1 MAALMLL
8 FCTQPGVCASAKAKP
23 DTETAWKLTREAY
36 VYALPLLLTDATK
49 RVSTNTDGANNDR
62 APVNQFTH
70 AVRLADASYKTIV
83 TPNVDTLY
91 SQAWLDI
98 SAEPVIYV
106 MPKADRFFRMQILD
120 AWTNTAAVLDRPGTY
135 AIALPGWKGKLPQG
149 VTRVNVPTATV
160 WFLGRILLL
169 GSDDVPNVR
178 AIQEKMKLLPL
189 SAYVKG
195 GQYTP
200 PAGSYSAGDDFVPI
214 KKVLSLSPEEF
225 FGTANALM
233 KANPPAAA
241 DAALLKKLA
250 AINVGPSLTF
260 SAALLGDDV
269 SARWKDMIA
278 KLRPGLESESAKFY
292 KSMGKWTFYGRPIGE
307 FGKEYD
313 YRALVAI
320 VGLGANT
327 VDTAIYPKCEVD
339 ENGEKLTGRKTY
351 VLHFSSLPPVRK
363 GGFWSVTAY
372 GDDNFLIDNPLNR
385 YCINDRSTIRKN
397 ADGSADIILSEKAP
411 AQTDNWLPAA
421 KDGYHLF
428 LRIYLPDTKA
438 LSTWKAPTIRESH

>member
-23 DTETAWKLTREAY
+23 DTETAWKLVREAY
-36 VYALPLLLTDATK
+36 VYALPLLLTDATR
-49 RVSTNTDGANNDR
+49 RVSTNTDGTKAGR

-70 AVRLADASYKTIV
+70 AVRLADASFKTIV
-83 TPNVDTLY
+83 TPNVDTPY

-106 MPKADRFFRMQILD
+106 MPKADRFFCMQILD
-120 AWTNTAAVLDRPGTY
+120 AWTNTAAVLDRAGTY
-135 AIALPGWKGKLPQG
+135 AITLPGWKGKLPKG

-169 GSDDVPNVR
+169 GNNDMPNVR
-178 AIQEKMKLLPL
+178 AIQQKMQLLPL

-195 GQYTP
+195 GAYTP
-200 PAGSYSAGDDFVPI
+200 PAGTYSPREEFVPVRE
-214 KKVLSLSPEEF
+214 VLSLSPEEF

-250 AINVGPSLTF
+250 PVNAGPGLTF
-260 SAALLGDDV
+260 SAALLGENV

-278 KLRPGLESESAKFY
+278 KLRPGLEAECARF
-292 KSMGKWTFYGRPIGE
+292 GKNFGNWTFWGRPIGD
-307 FGKEYD
+307 FGKEYA
-313 YRALVAI
+313 YRALVALA
-320 VGLGANT
+320 GLGANT
-327 VDTAIYPKCEVD
+327 VDTAIYPKCDTD
-339 ENGEKLTGRKTY
+339 ENGAKLTGRKTY

-372 GDDNFLIDNPLNR
+372 GGDDFLIDNPLNR
-385 YCINDRSTIRKN
+385 YCINDRSSFRKN
-397 ADGSADIILSEKAP
+397 ADGSADIILSAEAP
-411 AQTDNWLPAA
+411 AETDNWLPAA
-421 KDGYHLF
+421 KDGYHLY